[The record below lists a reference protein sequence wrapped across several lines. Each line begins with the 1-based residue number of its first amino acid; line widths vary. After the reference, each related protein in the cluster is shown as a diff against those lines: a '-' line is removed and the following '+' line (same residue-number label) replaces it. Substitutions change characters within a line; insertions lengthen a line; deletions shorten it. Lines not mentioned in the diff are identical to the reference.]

1 MSVVYSM
8 KAPDGTVV
16 KIKGPEGATNEEV
29 ALKVRELQTKN
40 RKEEPWYED
49 FGEGI
54 GLSGLETYHGVRDLA
69 GIPAKNANAQLE
81 DWRQDAGQSGW
92 GTAGQVVG
100 ELGQIIAPGGALLK
114 AAKVAGKTKNA
125 MQAIEASKKAKALV
139 TAGVDGVI
147 GTGLAASQAPDIGET
162 RAGNAESAAIGAL
175 GGELAGKVLSKAVR
189 GINVSD
195 AGRRIMDAGAYLTP
209 GQASNN
215 KILKALQSIAEVT
228 PVMAPSVRKAEERAL
243 KETAE
248 LVYKGATAPNKRV
261 SQSGVLGIAELKQGF
276 EEAYEDAWKG
286 ATAISNTARVRFVDV
301 VDAAKNRVP
310 EAQQKQLDNIVT
322 DFAELTTD
330 ITPEKFKALDNVL
343 RKRINAALDDYD
355 YQEILKQLRT
365 TLRDGA
371 PSGVFDKLQAVD
383 AQYGSYLLAKSAAQ
397 KSLKDRGEFTSKE
410 LITSL
415 QSSGDAAGYG
425 QGPLQELVMDIAE
438 ISKSADDPAPL
449 SFMRRIAG
457 VGLAVPFAQKTGDA
471 VLGNT
476 GLQKTLAQQLDKIPD
491 YLKRPA
497 ALGSTNRP
505 EKEY

>member
-29 ALKVRELQTKN
+29 ALKIRELQTKN

-69 GIPAKNANAQLE
+69 GIPAENANAQLE

-147 GTGLAASQAPDIGET
+147 GTGLAATQAPDIGET
-162 RAGNAESAAIGAL
+162 RAGNAESAMYGAV
-175 GGELAGKVLSKAVR
+175 GGELAGRVLSKTLR
-189 GINVSD
+189 GINKSD
-195 AGRRIMDAGAYLTP
+195 AGQRLVDAGAYLTP

-215 KILKALQSIAEVT
+215 NILKTLQSIAEVT
-228 PVMAPSVRKAEERAL
+228 PILAPTVRKAEKRAL
-243 KETAE
+243 RDSAE
-248 LVYKGATAPNKRV
+248 LVYKSSAAPNKKV
-261 SQSGVLGIAELKQGF
+261 SQSGVVGIAELRKGF
-276 EEAYEDAWKG
+276 EEAYKDAWKG

-301 VDAAKNRVP
+301 ADAAKSRIS
-310 EAQQKQLDNIVT
+310 EAQQKKLDNILT
-322 DFAELTTD
+322 DFGELTTD

-343 RKRINAALDDYD
+343 RKRINAAFDDYD
-355 YQEILKQLRT
+355 YQKILKELRV

-383 AQYGSYLLAKSAAQ
+383 AQYGKYLVTKSAAQ
-397 KSLKDRGEFTSKE
+397 KSLKNRGEFTSKE
-410 LITSL
+410 LINSL
-415 QSSGDAAGYG
+415 QSSGDAAGWG

-449 SFMRRIAG
+449 SFYRRLAG
-457 VGLAVPFAQKTGDA
+457 LGLAIPSAQKIGDA

-476 GLQKTLAQQLDKIPD
+476 VLQKTLAKQSDKIPD
-491 YLKRPA
+491 YLKRTA

-505 EKEY
+505 EEDY